1 MTDLATNN
9 FLRTVAT
16 GAFLLIVVLA
26 KAPKHLVI
34 HGDVECGDESSPL
47 VLVSIEKV
55 CKGVVEEVAFAS
67 SEGNFKIDLGPAESV
82 SEADLA
88 ACSLQA
94 YLPGYRSQRLPLAK
108 VSIENP
114 EAGTLTL
121 KPLGKQP
128 KAPGT
133 NREKEVSSK
142 SKKLMRDGLNA
153 AAKANLKAAED
164 LFEQSVAAFHWFPAD
179 WLNLGMLQE
188 RRGDLSAAKKSF
200 KESMAADDGFV
211 LAHLY
216 AAGVE
221 IARQDWQEALADSA
235 KVIELDPEA
244 FPRAYLLNAQ
254 ANLNLHN
261 VDDAEKRANEGL
273 KLDDEHRFPELEYV
287 LALVAMDRGDR
298 TALRKHLESYLAM
311 NPHGA
316 IADAAREQLKQP

>member
-1 MTDLATNN
+1 MLGIL
-9 FLRTVAT
+9 FSGLV
-16 GAFLLIVVLA
+16 IA
-26 KAPKHLVI
+26 KAPKHLVVR
-34 HGDVECGDESSPL
+34 GDVECADESAPQAL
-47 VLVSIEKV
+47 VVIEKV
-55 CKGVVEEVAFAS
+55 CKGVVEEAGFAN
-67 SEGNFKIDLGPAESV
+67 SEGNFKIDLGPAESM

-94 YLPGYRSQRLPLAK
+94 YLPGYRSQRLPLTK
-108 VSIENP
+108 VSIDDP
-114 EAGTLTL
+114 DAGTLTL

-128 KAPGT
+128 KAPVSG
-133 NREKEVSSK
+133 REKEVSAK
-142 SKKLMRDGLNA
+142 AKKLMRDGLNA
-153 AAKANLKAAED
+153 AAKANLKGAED
-164 LFEQSVAAFHWFPAD
+164 LFEQSETAFHWYPTD

-200 KESMAADDGFV
+200 KESAAAEDGFV

-273 KLDDEHRFPELEYV
+273 KLDDEHRFPGLEYV

-298 TALRKHLESYLAM
+298 EAMRKHLEAYLAM
-311 NPHGA
+311 NPHGPT
-316 IADAAREQLKQP
+316 ADAAREQLKKP